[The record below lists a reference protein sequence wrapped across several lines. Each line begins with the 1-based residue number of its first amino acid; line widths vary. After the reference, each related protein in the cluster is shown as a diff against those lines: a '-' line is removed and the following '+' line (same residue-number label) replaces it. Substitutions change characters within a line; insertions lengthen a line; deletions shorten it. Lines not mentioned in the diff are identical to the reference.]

1 MAKDDEIYLLEER
14 AWLTLHDRELKK
26 LELEWKNAELESII
40 THINFLRFK
49 KNTINACKFLL
60 TLSSNLRYNK
70 ILLSILVF

>member
-14 AWLTLHDRELKK
+14 AWLILHDRELKK

-49 KNTINACKFLL
+49 KIQ
-60 TLSSNLRYNK
+60 
-70 ILLSILVF
+70 